1 MTKAQAT
8 MLLTRTEPQ
17 APPGVAAVPLPLP
30 QEEQARADMYAL
42 IARLFVAPPDAA
54 LLADLANADSLVSQ
68 QTDNPLDIA
77 WEKLILTAGI
87 MDVYAIEDEFNG
99 LFISTGSPQ
108 VDPYASLY
116 LAGFMNEKPLAALR
130 SELAQLGIT
139 RVLGVAEMEDHI
151 AALCETMRLLITGEQ
166 GVARQS
172 IQRQKLFFEKHLAPW
187 FERCLDDIRS
197 AQGANF
203 YRQVADFTQAF
214 FLIESEAFE
223 IEEFCHGD

>member
-1 MTKAQAT
+1 
-8 MLLTRTEPQ
+8 MLLTRTEPE
-17 APPGVAAVPLPLP
+17 ATPGIAAVSLPLSP
-30 QEEQARADMYAL
+30 EEQARADMYAL
-42 IARLFVAPPDAA
+42 IARLFFAPPDAA

-68 QTDNPLDIA
+68 KTDNPLDIA

-87 MDVYAIEDEFNG
+87 MDVYALEDEFNG

-116 LAGFMNEKPLAALR
+116 LSGFMNEKPLAALR
-130 SELAQLGIT
+130 GELAQLGIA
-139 RVLGVAEMEDHI
+139 RVPGVAEMEDHI

-172 IQRQKLFFEKHLAPW
+172 IQRQRMFFEKNLAPW
-187 FERCLDDIRS
+187 YERCLDDIR
-197 AQGANF
+197 AARGANF

-214 FLIESEAFE
+214 FSIESEAFE
-223 IEEFCHGD
+223 MEELCHEDR